1 MKNMIRNT
9 ALLVFLLISAPVLA
23 LESSIRGIMFM
34 DALNENNMVVAE
46 NLGEGKYRIIHLELV
61 DGNLV
66 VKSAQTVITH
76 EKVKGSPE
84 WPLTADEQ
92 RAKFMGCARMA
103 AHSLDRA
110 RLAEALAALEAIEDQ
125 PNILALPG
133 MLTAQAAMV

>member
-76 EKVKGSPE
+76 EKVKGKRNKAMPAYTE
-84 WPLTADEQ
+84 VVMEY
-92 RAKFMGCARMA
+92 MA
-103 AHSLDRA
+103 ESKLDKDSLK
-110 RLAEALAALEAIEDQ
+110 E
-125 PNILALPG
+125 
-133 MLTAQAAMV
+133 